1 MPTGSKTQQQPGP
14 VMELEAK
21 GMDLDALAA
30 AALRR
35 VASQINRA
43 AGQHLRAMRR
53 TSPPTTSTKEP
64 TA

>member
-1 MPTGSKTQQQPGP
+1 MPTGSKTQQQPGQALEP
-14 VMELEAK
+14 EAK

-35 VASQINRA
+35 IASQINRA

-53 TSPPTTSTKEP
+53 TSQPTTSTQEP

>member
-1 MPTGSKTQQQPGP
+1 
-14 VMELEAK
+14 MELEAK

>member
-1 MPTGSKTQQQPGP
+1 MPAGSKPQQQPGQA
-14 VMELEAK
+14 MELEAK